1 MDGYSHLAT
10 MLHARRKWAE
20 KSFGAMKK
28 MHASTAAAFKRILAT
43 LAAVPEGEGCDDSD
57 SDRTRQNWS
66 QYKRL
71 FQNLKTMGSTKKSN
85 PIVN

>member
-1 MDGYSHLAT
+1 

-43 LAAVPEGEGCDDSD
+43 LAEVPEGERCDSD
-57 SDRTRQNWS
+57 SDRM
-66 QYKRL
+66 K
-71 FQNLKTMGSTKKSN
+71 QNLSKC
-85 PIVN
+85 